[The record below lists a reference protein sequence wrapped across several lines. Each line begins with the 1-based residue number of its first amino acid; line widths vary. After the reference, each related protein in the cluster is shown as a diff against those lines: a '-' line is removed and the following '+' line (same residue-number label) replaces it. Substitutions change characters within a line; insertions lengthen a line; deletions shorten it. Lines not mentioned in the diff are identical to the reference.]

1 MTPDRWITALESGA
15 LLLPDTGRVLVMR
28 ARGDAR
34 LEAFG
39 PERVLAVQSFFPDHA
54 RLTARGFETLA
65 EMDASNAPDIAAAL
79 IQIVK
84 SKADTLNALAEAVV
98 LTRPGGLI
106 LVDGQKGEGIES
118 ILKEIKKLLPVEE
131 VLSKAHG
138 KLFWFER
145 PETLPEQIINWIAEP
160 AEIEGGYIVPPGGF
174 SADHADPGS
183 ELLVALVPALKGRV
197 ADLGAGWGFIAANLL
212 DEQESIQS
220 LDLIEADWRALE
232 AARVNIEDERAAFF
246 WDDARSFKPS
256 ELYDSVVCN
265 PPFHTGREADPAL
278 GRAFITAASR
288 LLKPSGQF
296 FMVANRHLPY
306 EAALKDHFGTGKMLA
321 EIQGYKLYQAGK
333 PVRARR

>member
-15 LLLPDTGRVLVMR
+15 LLLPEEGRVLVMR

-34 LEAFG
+34 LDAFG
-39 PERVLAVQSFFPDHA
+39 ADRVLAVQSFFPDHA

-65 EMDASNAPDIAAAL
+65 ELDAETAPDISVAL
-79 IQIVK
+79 VQIVK
-84 SKADTLNALAEAVV
+84 SKTDTLNALAEAIV
-98 LTRPGGLI
+98 LTRPGGLV

-118 ILKEIKKLLPVEE
+118 ILKDIKKLLPVEE
-131 VLSKAHG
+131 VLSKSHG

-145 PETLPEQIINWIAEP
+145 PATIPEQIIAWIAEP
-160 AEIEGGYIVPPGGF
+160 NEIEGGYIVPPGGF

-212 DEQESIQS
+212 DEQDAISS
-220 LDLIEADWRALE
+220 LDLVEADWRSLE
-232 AARVNIEDERAAFF
+232 AARVNIEDERASFF
-246 WDDARSFKPS
+246 WDDARSFKPT
-256 ELYDSVVCN
+256 ELYDAIVCN
-265 PPFHTGREADPAL
+265 PPFHTGREADPNL
-278 GRAFITAASR
+278 GRAFIAAAAR
-288 LLKPSGQF
+288 ILKPSGQF

-306 EAALKDHFGTGKMLA
+306 EAALKEHFGTGKMLA
-321 EIQGYKLYQAGK
+321 EIQGYKLYQAAK